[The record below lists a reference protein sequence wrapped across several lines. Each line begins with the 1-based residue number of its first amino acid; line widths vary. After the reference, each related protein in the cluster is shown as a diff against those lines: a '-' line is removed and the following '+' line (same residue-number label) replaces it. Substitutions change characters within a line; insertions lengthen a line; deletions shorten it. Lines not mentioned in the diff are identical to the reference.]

1 MKIDK
6 AKLIIAIPVI
16 IVILG
21 IIILAKNA
29 ATPNEMVIT
38 GIVECKTVDVASKI
52 PGRVDR
58 ILFKE
63 GDHLKKGDTIAIL
76 ESKEMSA
83 KVEQARSL
91 MEAARAK
98 LALVKK
104 GARDEEKQA
113 ALKMYDQA
121 RYQYEYVSKT
131 WARFQKLYSENI
143 ISAQEKDGV
152 EFQYKAA
159 KEQMEAAKAK
169 YDMAMNGARPEEI
182 TATEA
187 LFNQALNGY
196 NEASAYFQELTIKSP
211 LEGEISNSIVDEGEV
226 ISAGYPIFTILD
238 PNDSYIVIQLRED
251 QLQKVK
257 KGNVYKGR
265 VPGLG
270 NEEFEFE
277 VTYMAA
283 MADFAT
289 WKPTSQKGEF
299 DLKMFEIHLRPKQ
312 PVNGLRPGM
321 TANIKF

>member
-1 MKIDK
+1 L
-6 AKLIIAIPVI
+6 KL
-16 IVILG
+16 
-21 IIILAKNA
+21 
-29 ATPNEMVIT
+29 
-38 GIVECKTVDVASKI
+38 
-52 PGRVDR
+52 
-58 ILFKE
+58 
-63 GDHLKKGDTIAIL
+63 
-76 ESKEMSA
+76 
-83 KVEQARSL
+83 
-91 MEAARAK
+91 
-98 LALVKK
+98 
-104 GARDEEKQA
+104 
-113 ALKMYDQA
+113 YDQA
-121 RYQYEYVSKT
+121 RYQFEYVSKT
-131 WARFQKLYSENI
+131 WTRFQKLFSENV

-187 LFNQALNGY
+187 LFNQAANAY
-196 NEASAYFQELTIKSP
+196 NEASAYLQELTIKSP

-251 QLQKVK
+251 QMQKVK
-257 KGNVYKGR
+257 KGNIYKGK
-265 VPGLG
+265 VPALG

-277 VTYMAA
+277 VTYMAS

-312 PVNGLRPGM
+312 AVNGLRPGM

>member
-6 AKLIIAIPVI
+6 SKLIIAIPVI

-29 ATPNEMVIT
+29 ATPDEMVIT
-38 GIVECKTVDVASKI
+38 GIVESKTVDVASKI

-58 ILFKE
+58 ILLKE
-63 GDHLKKGDTIAIL
+63 GDRLKKGDTIAIL

-83 KVEQARSL
+83 KVEQARSA

-98 LALVKK
+98 LALVRK
-104 GARDEEKQA
+104 GARDEEKTA
-113 ALKMYDQA
+113 SLKLYDQA
-121 RYQYEYVSKT
+121 RYQFEYVSKT
-131 WARFQKLYSENI
+131 WTRFQKLFSENV

-187 LFNQALNGY
+187 LFNQAANAY
-196 NEASAYFQELTIKSP
+196 NEASAYLQELTIKSP

-251 QLQKVK
+251 QMQKVK
-257 KGNVYKGR
+257 KGNIYKGK
-265 VPGLG
+265 VPALG

-277 VTYMAA
+277 VTYMAS

-312 PVNGLRPGM
+312 AVNGLRPGM